1 MSRKQCKQRVG
12 IERSKSSEFQG
23 QEELRRAQF
32 ATTDIPC
39 VPAPRI
45 TTPRDQSTPTASAKR
60 FRLLP
65 KSMLSICLSGS
76 WCGWNMGYTGA
87 LSAALRCRR
96 LRVPTEIQTE
106 RADDRPVFSWTR
118 TAVHLPAWAFRRSA
132 PLRPGG
138 RDHLSTAAAL
148 LTGPST
154 ISMTSTDWGLQRSAV
169 SSTVELAGI
178 FGVIWTQS
186 STRATTCQVPHT
198 RGSLFLP
205 STATCQDCAPAR
217 SKYCCGARQISRIA
231 IPPVRNRPW
240 CY

>member
-1 MSRKQCKQRVG
+1 MCRLSHH
-12 IERSKSSEFQG
+12 
-23 QEELRRAQF
+23 
-32 ATTDIPC
+32 
-39 VPAPRI
+39 
-45 TTPRDQSTPTASAKR
+45 ASARPKHLDR
-60 FRLLP
+60 FWEALALAP
-65 KSMLSICLSGS
+65 QADAI
-76 WCGWNMGYTGA
+76 NMSTSQLVWMEYGLHGRIIGR
-87 LSAALRCRR
+87 SAMPSVEDADGN
-96 LRVPTEIQTE
+96 TD
-106 RADDRPVFSWTR
+106 RADDRAVFSWTR
-118 TAVHLPAWAFRRSA
+118 TATTCLLGLSED
-132 PLRPGG
+132 LRLCARGP
-138 RDHLSTAAAL
+138 RPSIDTAAL

>member
-1 MSRKQCKQRVG
+1 M
-12 IERSKSSEFQG
+12 
-23 QEELRRAQF
+23 
-32 ATTDIPC
+32 TDIPC
-39 VPAPRI
+39 VSAPRI

-205 STATCQDCAPAR
+205 STATCPGAKQILLRSSSDQPDCHPSCQKSAKVLLAGSSPSALRAASDRDR
-217 SKYCCGARQISRIA
+217 SPTFHGGQRDEKCPDAAQ
-231 IPPVRNRPW
+231 
-240 CY
+240 